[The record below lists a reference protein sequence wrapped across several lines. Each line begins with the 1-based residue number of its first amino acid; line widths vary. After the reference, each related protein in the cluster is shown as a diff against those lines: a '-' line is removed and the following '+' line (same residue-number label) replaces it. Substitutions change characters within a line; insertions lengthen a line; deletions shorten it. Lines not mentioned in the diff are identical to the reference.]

1 MAAARLDENMFLFV
15 LGSFVIACSAKVDR
29 FPQPG
34 ESLRANAFTA
44 EAGGK
49 GLNLALG
56 AHRLGVAVD
65 GLFAVGEDPF
75 GQLAAQALADAGL
88 SPAMIR
94 RCPGATGAG
103 IGFTD
108 GAGEN
113 CLAVFPGANRLLTAE
128 HVRNAAAL
136 PHASLVLAQFE
147 IDDPPIAEAFA
158 LARAAGVRT
167 LLNPSP
173 FRALPANLLSHTDI
187 LVVNAVEAVQLAQS
201 LGLRP
206 GSDTDPVPDAAA
218 LANPLLEH
226 GPGLVVVTLGGR
238 GAVACRPEH
247 PPLHQPAFA
256 VDAVD
261 TLGAGDAFTAG
272 LAAGLVQGRPLEKC
286 LERAAACG
294 AIVAGRIGVFDALP
308 TAGELDRFLAGAS
321 RKTPGTQG

>member
-34 ESLRANAFTA
+34 ESLRATAFTA

-65 GLFAVGEDPF
+65 GLFAIGEDPF
-75 GQLAAQALADAGL
+75 GQLAAQALAGAGL

-128 HVRNAAAL
+128 HVREATAL
-136 PHASLVLAQFE
+136 PEASLVLAQFE
-147 IDDPPIAEAFA
+147 IDDPPIVEAFA
-158 LARAAGVRT
+158 LAHAAGVRT

-173 FRALPANLLSHTDI
+173 FRVPPANLLSHTDI
-187 LVVNAVEAVQLAQS
+187 LVVNAVEAAQLGRF
-201 LGLRP
+201 LGLHAA
-206 GSDTDPVPDAAA
+206 SEADPVPGAAA
-218 LANPLLEH
+218 LATPLLER
-226 GPGLVVVTLGGR
+226 GPGLVVVTLGAR
-238 GAVACRPEH
+238 GAVACRPGH
-247 PPLHQPAFA
+247 PPLHQPAFT

-272 LAAGLVQGRPLEKC
+272 LAAGLVQGRPLEEC

-308 TAGELDRFLAGAS
+308 TADDLDRFLAGAGQE
-321 RKTPGTQG
+321 RPDM